1 MADPTPFTQL
11 LTSPKPTTRKEHLD
25 RARAYAD
32 VAEDQMADQL
42 RRGSGSVNPPHA
54 LRFAELHVALAAA
67 LA

>member
-1 MADPTPFTQL
+1 MPEPTPFTEL
-11 LTSPKPTTRKEHLD
+11 LTSPKPTNRKEHLD

-32 VAEDQMADQL
+32 VAEDQMADQI
-42 RRGSGSVNPPHA
+42 RRGGMSASPPHA